1 MSELIVSRQQRVLL
15 LTLNRPA
22 ARNALN
28 NALLMQLV
36 NELEAA
42 ATDTSISV
50 CVITG
55 NARFFA
61 AGADLNE
68 MAEKDLAATLND
80 TRPQLW
86 ARLQAFN
93 KPLIAAVN
101 GYALGAG
108 CELALLCDVVVAG
121 DAIAVA
127 GFAESELE
135 ITAQDNLLVVK
146 GAHADE
152 QKERTYLYQGIA
164 ERNFERKFQL
174 AENIHVRG
182 ANLVNGLL
190 YIDLERVIPEAK
202 KPRRIEIN

>member
-101 GYALGAG
+101 GYSPCWRQQKIVMKASPLSYKNARPT
-108 CELALLCDVVVAG
+108 LK
-121 DAIAVA
+121 DANDGIHPQSCRK
-127 GFAESELE
+127 GRDD
-135 ITAQDNLLVVK
+135 TNAQPP
-146 GAHADE
+146 GTPE
-152 QKERTYLYQGIA
+152 Q
-164 ERNFERKFQL
+164 F
-174 AENIHVRG
+174 
-182 ANLVNGLL
+182 
-190 YIDLERVIPEAK
+190 
-202 KPRRIEIN
+202 

>member
-68 MAEKDLAATLND
+68 MAEKISHHLKRYTSAAM
-80 TRPQLW
+80 
-86 ARLQAFN
+86 
-93 KPLIAAVN
+93 
-101 GYALGAG
+101 G
-108 CELALLCDVVVAG
+108 
-121 DAIAVA
+121 AIA
-127 GFAESELE
+127 
-135 ITAQDNLLVVK
+135 
-146 GAHADE
+146 
-152 QKERTYLYQGIA
+152 
-164 ERNFERKFQL
+164 
-174 AENIHVRG
+174 
-182 ANLVNGLL
+182 GL
-190 YIDLERVIPEAK
+190 
-202 KPRRIEIN
+202 